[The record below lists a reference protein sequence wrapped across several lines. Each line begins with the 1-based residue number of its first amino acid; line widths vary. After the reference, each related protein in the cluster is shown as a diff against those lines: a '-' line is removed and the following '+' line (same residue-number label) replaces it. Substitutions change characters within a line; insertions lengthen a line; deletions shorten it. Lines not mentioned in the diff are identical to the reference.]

1 MVSKIMAGTYSEV
14 KTEFFN
20 EMSFTGTEQNKL
32 VLLVYKLSVSYT
44 ISTHIL
50 NQWLSKFGLGILKIK
65 TILIITPS
73 FAFFILSHK
82 DTVGFS
88 TDLMTRDKLKMS
100 QAECGCRYENSSLLL
115 NQTF

>member
-50 NQWLSKFGLGILKIK
+50 NQWLSKFGLGILKVK
-65 TILIITPS
+65 TILIITPRHPLLFS
-73 FAFFILSHK
+73 FSLTRIQW
-82 DTVGFS
+82 GFP
-88 TDLMTRDKLKMS
+88 
-100 QAECGCRYENSSLLL
+100 
-115 NQTF
+115 QT